1 MQITLEL
8 DELTAYGNRLLGQP
22 ARLRT
27 LDVSALKGGHAG
39 AEVYRI
45 DLGFRLANGSSQA
58 VPVVLKNTGESE
70 VRVMRALREV
80 PGAGALPLTIAC
92 GERARTPN
100 SGAAHWFVTPL
111 YEGEHL
117 TFEDEVPRLV
127 IESLARVHAHFLS
140 RVGQLGWL
148 RCLDG
153 DAFRQALDGALQGLG
168 AAQRRQPHAL
178 LAQAYGDLESA
189 GQDPAILAA
198 LEALPVTLTH
208 GDVHPWNIVRL
219 PDERALLIDW
229 GNALVAPP
237 MLDLANLVEIDSENW
252 ETYLAVWERARG
264 EAMDL
269 HHARLGYHWA
279 TVMINLQYLPY
290 GAGQWPEN
298 KDVPAAV
305 LGMVER
311 LQHAVRAMP
320 DLLPGKKAAT

>member
-8 DELTAYGNRLLGQP
+8 DELTAYGNRLLGQA
-22 ARLRT
+22 ARLCT
-27 LDVSALKGGHAG
+27 LDVSELEGGHAG
-39 AEVYRI
+39 AEVYRL
-45 DLGFRLANGSSQA
+45 DLTFRLANGSFQA

-70 VRVMRALREV
+70 VGVMRALREV
-80 PGAGALPLTIAC
+80 PGADALPLTIAC
-92 GERARTPN
+92 GERARTPD
-100 SGAAHWFVTPL
+100 SGATHWFVTPL

-127 IESLARVHAHFLS
+127 IESLARVHAHYCL
-140 RVGQLGWL
+140 RVRQLGWL

-178 LAQAYGDLESA
+178 LAQAYGVLESA

-198 LEALPVTLTH
+198 LKALPVTLTH

-219 PDERALLIDW
+219 PGERAVLIDW

-252 ETYLAVWERARG
+252 ETYLAVWKRVRG
-264 EAMDL
+264 EAMDP

-290 GAGQWPEN
+290 SAGQWPESQ
-298 KDVPAAV
+298 DAPAAA

-311 LQHAVRAMP
+311 LQDAVRAMP
-320 DLLPGKKAAT
+320 DLLPGKKAST

>member
-8 DELTAYGNRLLGQP
+8 DELTAYGNRLLGQR
-22 ARLRT
+22 AKLRT
-27 LDVSALKGGHAG
+27 LDVSELEGGHAG
-39 AEVYRI
+39 AEVYRV
-45 DLGFRLANGSSQA
+45 DLQFRLANGASQA
-58 VPVVLKNTGESE
+58 VPVVLKNTSESE
-70 VRVMRALREV
+70 VGVMRALREV
-80 PGAGALPLTIAC
+80 PGADALPLTIAC
-92 GERARTPN
+92 GERARVPGKG
-100 SGAAHWFVTPL
+100 SVHWFVTPL

-127 IESLARVHAHFLS
+127 IESLARVHAHYCL

-153 DAFRQALDGALQGLG
+153 DAFHQALDGALQGLG

-178 LAQAYGDLESA
+178 LAQAHGDLELA

-198 LEALPVTLTH
+198 LEVLPVTLTH

-219 PDERALLIDW
+219 PGERAVLIDW

-252 ETYLAVWERARG
+252 ETYLAVWERVRG
-264 EAMDL
+264 EAMDP

-290 GAGQWPEN
+290 GAGQWPESQ
-298 KDVPAAV
+298 DAPTAV

-311 LQHAVRAMP
+311 LQDAVRAISG
-320 DLLPGKKAAT
+320 LLSGGEALA